1 MKIEQN
7 ENHLTDNIFAAINHA
22 TALKIADQFGS
33 PIFIMQEQGI
43 IDRYHSFQKNVTNHY
58 PHAKVAISYK
68 TNFIPALL
76 SLLHKEGALPEVVS
90 GIEYNMALKI
100 RKTNQPIIFNGP
112 MKTTPELLKA
122 INDGSLINCDH
133 EDEIN
138 RIEQI
143 AINLQKQIPI
153 GLRIYFKDR
162 DYHWN
167 RFGFP
172 VCLSDSQQAI
182 TNLIQRISD
191 SPHLKLAG
199 LHTHIGTNI
208 RDINMFGKL
217 AHKLNEFALILK
229 QYFNI
234 ELQWIDV
241 GGGLAGIS
249 PRIDENQLL
258 PHPLPDLHHYARSVI
273 TPLLPYLNSL
283 HKPATLLFEPG
294 RTLFEAY
301 GSLLTQVIGK
311 REKDDSGL
319 PAYIFDAGINSL
331 STSYVY
337 NFPIQTFRNVKHTEK
352 AYLYGPTCMQTDQ
365 LHTPT
370 ELPQL
375 NTNDLLLFHGVG
387 SYCMAFSYSFIRLRP
402 GVVLLRKNNE
412 IVWLRKPESLT
423 HMAALDV
430 MPDSEE
436 FNYVVN

>member
-1 MKIEQN
+1 MKIEHDVTHTTN
-7 ENHLTDNIFAAINHA
+7 NIFAAINHA
-22 TALKIADQFGS
+22 TAAKIADQFGT

-43 IDRYHSFQKNVTNHY
+43 IERYHTFHNNVTKRY

-100 RKTNQPIIFNGP
+100 RKNNQPIIFNGP
-112 MKTTPELLKA
+112 MKTTQELLQA
-122 INDGSLINCDH
+122 IHDGSLINCDH

-143 AINLQKQIPI
+143 AKNLQKQVSI
-153 GLRIYFKDR
+153 GLRIYFKDS

-172 VCLSDSQQAI
+172 VSLDESQQTI
-182 TNLIQRISD
+182 TQLIQRILN
-191 SPHLKLAG
+191 SPYLKLAG

-208 RDINMFGKL
+208 RDINTFGKL
-217 AHKLNEFALILK
+217 AHKLNEFAVILK

-234 ELQWIDV
+234 ELQWLDM

-249 PRIDENQLL
+249 PRIDEYQLL
-258 PHPLPDLHHYARSVI
+258 PHTLPDINHYAQSVI

-283 HKPATLLFEPG
+283 SKPATLYFEPG

-311 REKDDSGL
+311 RDKDDSGL

-337 NFPIQTFRNVKHTEK
+337 NFPIQTFTKEIHKEK
-352 AYLYGPTCMQTDQ
+352 AYLYGPTCMQNDQ

-375 NTNDLLLFHGVG
+375 NINDLLLFHGVG

-412 IVWLRKPESLT
+412 IAWLRKPESLT

-430 MPDSEE
+430 MPESEE
-436 FNYVVN
+436 FNHVIN